1 MLTGDTELGQENVDA
16 ALTLV
21 KKKSLF
27 VSRIVPVTC
36 HAVELEQHLLSPLVC
51 RRDTAQSQGGPACL
65 AGSSGKAG
73 RV

>member
-21 KKKSLF
+21 KKSLF
-27 VSRIVPVTC
+27 VRRIVPVTC

-65 AGSSGKAG
+65 VGSSGKAG